1 MDLSEQTNQTENKN
15 NQILLS
21 LKEPYEPDEPDLEYN
36 YYTKTSYDDEL
47 DKSVHLPKHN
57 KKRKKIQVVLDDFGE
72 NSSEEEEKS
81 AANIDWREVESVTR
95 QSLYGSDHDKPL
107 TSVDL
112 LEDGINPNDIPKEFP
127 ERSCYITIQ
136 RIISSWFSSINAY
149 IDSFTKTNKKN
160 Q

>member
-15 NQILLS
+15 NQFLLS

-36 YYTKTSYDDEL
+36 YTKTSYDEL

-57 KKRKKIQVVLDDFGE
+57 KKRKKIQVLLDDFGE

-81 AANIDWREVESVTR
+81 AANIDWREVESVTK
-95 QSLYGSDHDKPL
+95 QSSCYSDHDKPL

-112 LEDGINPNDIPKEFP
+112 LEEGINPNDIPKEFP

-136 RIISSWFSSINAY
+136 RIITSWFSSIQAY